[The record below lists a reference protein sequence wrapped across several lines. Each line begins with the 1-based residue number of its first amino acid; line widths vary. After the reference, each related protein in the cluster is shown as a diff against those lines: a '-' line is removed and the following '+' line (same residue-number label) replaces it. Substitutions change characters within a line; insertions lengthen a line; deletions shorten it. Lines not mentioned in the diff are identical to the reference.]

1 MTGEKEFF
9 TELNTNV
16 TGHVCFGDGSKVEIK
31 GKGTLLFQ
39 CKNGDQLMIP
49 QVYFTPALTSNILSL
64 GQMTEDGY
72 DISMRNEFLKV
83 RDVECKLVMKVQRS
97 KNRLYKIVL
106 QHTKPICLATK
117 VEEDAWLW
125 HARFAHAN
133 FQLLEQMG
141 KRGHVNGLPI
151 ITHPNQLCEG
161 CLIAKQARGSFP
173 NKALWRATRPLEL
186 LHADLCGRI
195 TPKSLGVEKES
206 DFEMKMLRT
215 DMGGEFNSQAFDEFC
230 QENGIRR
237 QKTVPYTPQ
246 QNGVV
251 DRRNRTVMGMTRA
264 MLKAMEVPDM
274 FWGEAVSHVVY
285 VLNMVLTKAVKDA
298 TPFEKWKGKKP
309 NTCYLRVFGCVGF
322 AIKLKGHKSKLEDRS
337 RPLVYLGVEH
347 GTLGFKLYDPRDKR
361 VIIAGEGDV
370 KFDERKAWAWGQKPH
385 ACDGTFSAWM
395 LSLSYWS
402 HGVDDDSDNTMQ
414 SQSEESGGWDH
425 NNGPTTPNISTPN
438 SNVSPQMFSHAGTS
452 SHEVEMT
459 HTPNLQHATN
469 EGSSPSFSSQSLDN
483 TPLQGKRNLNEV
495 YNAKEAMSE
504 QEVQE
509 LYAQEG
515 ELYLINDEPESYV
528 EAMVDPNWKKAMD
541 LELDSINKNKT
552 WTLVDLPKDHKA
564 IRLKWVFKLK
574 KDTAGNVIKHKARV
588 VAKGYVQQKGID
600 FDDAFALVA
609 RLETIRLLLAL
620 AAKGN

>member
-9 TELNTNV
+9 AELNTNV

-72 DISMRNEFLKV
+72 DICMRNEFLKV
-83 RDVECKLVMKVQRS
+83 RDVEGKLVMKVQRS

-186 LHADLCGRI
+186 LHADLCGPI
-195 TPKSLGVEKES
+195 TPKSLG
-206 DFEMKMLRT
+206 
-215 DMGGEFNSQAFDEFC
+215 
-230 QENGIRR
+230 
-237 QKTVPYTPQ
+237 
-246 QNGVV
+246 
-251 DRRNRTVMGMTRA
+251 
-264 MLKAMEVPDM
+264 
-274 FWGEAVSHVVY
+274 
-285 VLNMVLTKAVKDA
+285 
-298 TPFEKWKGKKP
+298 
-309 NTCYLRVFGCVGF
+309 
-322 AIKLKGHKSKLEDRS
+322 
-337 RPLVYLGVEH
+337 
-347 GTLGFKLYDPRDKR
+347 
-361 VIIAGEGDV
+361 GEGDV

-395 LSLSYWS
+395 PSLSYWS

-469 EGSSPSFSSQSLDN
+469 EGSSQLFSSQLLDN

-504 QEVQE
+504 QEVQD

-600 FDDAFALVA
+600 FDDAFAPVA

>member
-9 TELNTNV
+9 AELNTNV

-72 DISMRNEFLKV
+72 DICMRNEFLKV
-83 RDVECKLVMKVQRS
+83 RDVEGKLVMKVQRS

-186 LHADLCGRI
+186 LHADLCGPI
-195 TPKSLGVEKES
+195 TPK
-206 DFEMKMLRT
+206 
-215 DMGGEFNSQAFDEFC
+215 
-230 QENGIRR
+230 
-237 QKTVPYTPQ
+237 
-246 QNGVV
+246 
-251 DRRNRTVMGMTRA
+251 
-264 MLKAMEVPDM
+264 
-274 FWGEAVSHVVY
+274 
-285 VLNMVLTKAVKDA
+285 
-298 TPFEKWKGKKP
+298 
-309 NTCYLRVFGCVGF
+309 
-322 AIKLKGHKSKLEDRS
+322 
-337 RPLVYLGVEH
+337 
-347 GTLGFKLYDPRDKR
+347 
-361 VIIAGEGDV
+361 
-370 KFDERKAWAWGQKPH
+370 
-385 ACDGTFSAWM
+385 
-395 LSLSYWS
+395 
-402 HGVDDDSDNTMQ
+402 
-414 SQSEESGGWDH
+414 
-425 NNGPTTPNISTPN
+425 
-438 SNVSPQMFSHAGTS
+438 SHAGTS

-469 EGSSPSFSSQSLDN
+469 EGSSQLFSSQLLDN

-504 QEVQE
+504 QEVQD

-600 FDDAFALVA
+600 FDDAFAPVA